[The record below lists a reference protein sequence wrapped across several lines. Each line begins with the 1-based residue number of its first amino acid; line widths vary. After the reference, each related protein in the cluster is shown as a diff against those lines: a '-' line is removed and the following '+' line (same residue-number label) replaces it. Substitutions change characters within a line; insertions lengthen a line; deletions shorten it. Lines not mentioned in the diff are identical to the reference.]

1 VPSVKDNKQWRRKSM
16 REREDETQQRGDI
29 SLSAKA
35 ENRETRVETE
45 TRRSNEPCEGVV
57 ELLC

>member
-1 VPSVKDNKQWRRKSM
+1 M